1 MKVFFILLISM
12 FLCSCAYLCPQPK
25 QALLQ
30 DQQSFVLA
38 FEDFQTTHRLEGLQ
52 KLVVDFPD
60 SSWASRAKTIILYSQ
75 ELDQRKKQNEKLRET
90 VEQQALEMEQLNV
103 LNQKLTEKL
112 EQFKSLLIQSE
123 QHPQ

>member
-1 MKVFFILLISM
+1 M

-60 SSWASRAKTIILYSQ
+60 SAWASRAKTIILYSQ

-90 VEQQALEMEQLNV
+90 VEQQALEMEQLDV